1 MKELRL
7 GGVLTALV
15 TPFREDGG
23 LDEAAYR
30 SLVERQIAGGV
41 SGLVPCGTTGES
53 ATMTEQERARVI
65 SLTVEVAAGR
75 VPVIAGTGSNDT
87 ARTVRETRRAQEG
100 GADAALVVT
109 PYYNKPTPAGL
120 EKHYRTVADE
130 GGLPVVVYNV
140 PGRTGT
146 NITPDV
152 LARLWDHPRIIAL
165 KEAAANLE
173 QAQTILRDRP
183 SRFAV
188 LSGDDSWTLAL
199 MTLGAE
205 GVVSVASNEIP
216 EIMARLCEAALS
228 GDWQTARSIHFRALE
243 LMRANFLESNPIPV
257 KAALALMDPHP
268 PVREIYRLPLCPAR
282 RETRQRV
289 AELLAGLGVPLR
301 ALEEAR

>member
-165 KEAAANLE
+165 KEAARAGAWPRGGSGGRRGRPPPE
-173 QAQTILRDRP
+173 FGSPPRPRTRGGGRGARGAPRYTRTRKKPSGRAHEWTRRGKEKTRRPPRDGP
-183 SRFAV
+183 E
-188 LSGDDSWTLAL
+188 LA
-199 MTLGAE
+199 
-205 GVVSVASNEIP
+205 
-216 EIMARLCEAALS
+216 
-228 GDWQTARSIHFRALE
+228 
-243 LMRANFLESNPIPV
+243 
-257 KAALALMDPHP
+257 PH
-268 PVREIYRLPLCPAR
+268 
-282 RETRQRV
+282 
-289 AELLAGLGVPLR
+289 G
-301 ALEEAR
+301 